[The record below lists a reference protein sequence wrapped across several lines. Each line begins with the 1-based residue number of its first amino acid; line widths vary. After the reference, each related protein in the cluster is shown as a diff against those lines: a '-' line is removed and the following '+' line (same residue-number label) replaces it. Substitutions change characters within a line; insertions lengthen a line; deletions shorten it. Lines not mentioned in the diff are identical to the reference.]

1 MQKSVGTRVIW
12 SSFESDISDSIHP
25 PKRAFTPEETPE
37 LLAFTTHVCHTK
49 QKKSLLKNLKSL
61 WRSLAIGRRP

>member
-1 MQKSVGTRVIW
+1 MQKSIGTRVIW
-12 SSFESDISDSIHP
+12 SSFESDVSDRTHP
-25 PKRAFTPEETPE
+25 PKRVFTPEETPE
-37 LLAFTTHVCHTK
+37 LLAFTADVRHTR